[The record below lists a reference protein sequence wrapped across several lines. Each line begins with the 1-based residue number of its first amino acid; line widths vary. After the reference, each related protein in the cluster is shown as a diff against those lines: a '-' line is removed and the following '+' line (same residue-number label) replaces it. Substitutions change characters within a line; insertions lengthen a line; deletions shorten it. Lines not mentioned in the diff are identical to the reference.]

1 MKMPKLTFTLEMFAK
16 TGKAVLTVLVTTAF
30 LFLIGREVL
39 GEAVIALLLL
49 VPVGYSTS
57 QWGQGPGMS
66 AAMVAAL
73 LFDFMFIPPFFTFV
87 VGSLES
93 WLVLIIFLTVAI
105 VVIGRI
111 QTGLSRAQASEREA
125 LFMYELSSAL
135 AGMRTQAAVA
145 YTLARNLQQMFFG
158 SRVRVVIQGME
169 QPPFITITEP
179 HNGESPDTSTRPD
192 RVLPIWN
199 AWGMVG
205 EIQMW
210 RGEADLPPAESRLLQ
225 NFATQ
230 AAQALERTRLAET
243 EQTSNSANQQVSNP
257 ANSQTNSQTNR

>member
-1 MKMPKLTFTLEMFAK
+1 MKTPKLFFTLDMFAK
-16 TGKAVLTVLVTTAF
+16 TGKAVLSVLVTTAI
-30 LFLIGREVL
+30 LFLVGRDVL

-49 VPVGYSTS
+49 VPVGYSAS

-73 LFDFMFIPPFFTFV
+73 LFDFLFIPPFYTFV

-93 WLVLIIFLTVAI
+93 WLVLVIFLTVAI

-135 AGMRTQAAVA
+135 AGMRTQTAVA

-158 SRVRVVIQGME
+158 SRVSVVLQGFE
-169 QPPFITITEP
+169 QTPAITVTEP
-179 HNGESPDTSTRPD
+179 HNGESPASKTRPD
-192 RVLPIWN
+192 RLLPIWN

-205 EIQMW
+205 EIQIW
-210 RGEADLPPAESRLLQ
+210 RGEANLPPAESRLLQ
-225 NFATQ
+225 NFVSQ
-230 AAQALERTRLAET
+230 AAQALERTRMVET
-243 EQTSNSANQQVSNP
+243 DPTSQQTHKP
-257 ANSQTNSQTNR
+257 TN

>member
-1 MKMPKLTFTLEMFAK
+1 MKPPKLSFTLDMFAK
-16 TGKAVLTVLVTTAF
+16 TGKAVLTVLVTTAI

-49 VPVGYSTS
+49 VPVGYSAS

-66 AAMVAAL
+66 AAMVASL
-73 LFDFMFIPPFFTFV
+73 LFDFLFIPPFYTFV
-87 VGSLES
+87 VGALES

-111 QTGLSRAQASEREA
+111 QTGLSRAQVSEREA

-145 YTLARNLQQMFFG
+145 YILVRNLQQMFFG
-158 SRVRVVIQGME
+158 SRVSVVLQGFE
-169 QPPFITITEP
+169 QTPAITVTEP
-179 HNGESPDTSTRPD
+179 HNGEPSHPPTRPD
-192 RVLPIWN
+192 RILPIWN

-225 NFATQ
+225 NFVSQ

-243 EQTSNSANQQVSNP
+243 DPMNKPSTEP
-257 ANSQTNSQTNR
+257 TNR

>member
-1 MKMPKLTFTLEMFAK
+1 MKTPKLSFTLEMFAK
-16 TGKAVLTVLVTTAF
+16 TGKAVLTVLVTTLI
-30 LFLIGREVL
+30 LFLIGRDVL

-73 LFDFMFIPPFFTFV
+73 LFDFLFIPPFYTFA

-135 AGMRTQAAVA
+135 AGMRTQTAVA

-158 SRVRVVIQGME
+158 SRVKVVLQSVGPAPAI
-169 QPPFITITEP
+169 IVSEP
-179 HNGESPDTSTRPD
+179 QNGNNGFPDPRLDAARPD

-210 RGEADLPPAESRLLQ
+210 RGEVELPPAQSRLLQ
-225 NFATQ
+225 SFASQ
-230 AAQALERTRLAET
+230 AAQALERTRFAET
-243 EQTSNSANQQVSNP
+243 DPTSKP
-257 ANSQTNSQTNR
+257 TN